1 MATEDFKSNL
11 GGDVQARSFSR
22 VCGVLVALERLEKPN
37 LDNLVDDTEIPRRSI
52 LGIFDRL
59 QREYHV
65 VIERQMGRRHG
76 FYRVVDWGILNRE
89 RILDVEAGQVES

>member
-22 VCGVLVALERLEKPN
+22 VCGVLVALERLEKPD
-37 LDNLVDDTEIPRRSI
+37 LQSLVDKTDIPRRSI

-65 VIERQMGRRHG
+65 VIERQMGRRYG
-76 FYRVVDWGILNRE
+76 FYRVLDWGVLNRE
-89 RILDVEAGQVES
+89 RILESQGEEG